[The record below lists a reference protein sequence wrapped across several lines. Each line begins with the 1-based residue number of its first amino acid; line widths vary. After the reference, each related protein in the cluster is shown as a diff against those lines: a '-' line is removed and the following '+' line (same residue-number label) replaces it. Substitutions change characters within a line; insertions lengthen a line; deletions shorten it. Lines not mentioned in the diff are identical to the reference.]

1 MELAGTLGTP
11 LGLAQRKRASP
22 RGEAQRYCGP
32 VGPATKLS
40 PPHICDQ
47 ATCDQGVVD
56 NSETQPAFSPSNPTA
71 HTDTSSQK
79 HTHSPVTAPSGTPQ
93 GSPDHGRGTAGVARD
108 PEGID
113 SSIAPY
119 PVESREAPPI
129 STVSLT
135 SPRHSEKLL
144 EATGKSRGK

>member
-1 MELAGTLGTP
+1 MSPAELP
-11 LGLAQRKRASP
+11 
-22 RGEAQRYCGP
+22 QRYCGP

-108 PEGID
+108 PEGIEWRQQTCY
-113 SSIAPY
+113 AEGVGPL
-119 PVESREAPPI
+119 E
-129 STVSLT
+129 LKT
-135 SPRHSEKLL
+135 SAHAALSC
-144 EATGKSRGK
+144 